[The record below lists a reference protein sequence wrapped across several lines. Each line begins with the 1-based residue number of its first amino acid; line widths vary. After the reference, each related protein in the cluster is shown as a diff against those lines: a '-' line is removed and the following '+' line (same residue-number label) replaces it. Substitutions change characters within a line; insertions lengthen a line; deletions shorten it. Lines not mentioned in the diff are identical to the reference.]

1 MKIIYIDFTS
11 GDIYDA
17 KGAPFANQNQLISY
31 LENTEDYEIH
41 YVTDGGTSETPSEW
55 TPYTGFES
63 MSVSSLFA
71 IDNNFISSYE
81 GKNLSA
87 IESGGSVSS
96 ISVEVSA
103 TERYIPKT
111 GVLVLRNAGGE
122 EQSFAYVSRS
132 AIEKGYAF
140 TLGAAETADY
150 AFEEGATVSV
160 PESLMILAEGDY
172 DAETNAVN
180 YVDDSRKSEG
190 IFGVH
195 FLTMSD
201 KLMENFEFTNTESLQ
216 LTAEHAILSNGE
228 TIKRFQFRIHINK
241 PIAFQRSA
249 DVPESN
255 AMGIASQS
263 WVLSLLRNKFEFQ
276 FSADG
281 STDWHDIQNQETDQ
295 YYRQRISVVGAD
307 WSDAMYIPRGPAG
320 EDGTPAP
327 ELKTQYSVDGSTLW
341 HDEYAED
348 DAYMRTSS
356 DNGESWSGAI
366 RILGQQGT
374 AGSSS
379 YTYVAYASDASGSG
393 FSLTPSDTLKYRAE
407 IHSETAI
414 ESPDTDDFSGAVW
427 VKYIGNDGQ
436 EGAEGK
442 SAYQLWLEQEGNE
455 GKSLD
460 DFFNAYRGSDGT
472 GLTVRGAYDPASTYQ
487 KTDTATDAVQYNGS
501 LWGYINTAAGSG
513 NAPPESAATVS
524 NDYWTLL
531 VAKGETG
538 SDGRGIASIEK
549 TGTSG
554 KVDTYTITYT
564 DETTSTFTV
573 TNGTDGTD
581 GQDGSDGLTPS
592 IDPDTK
598 HWMIGGSDT
607 GVVAEA
613 KLEGGTAEITEVA
626 DNIATLSGTNVPVGV
641 RTNSGTYYPIEK
653 GSVVIDITNG
663 QIKLDVTPYL
673 AYDNAASFTGPW
685 TVYYAAGSK
694 GDKGDNA
701 LSFQIGTVTTLAAGA
716 SATAEAAIS
725 DEGLVT
731 LNLGIPQGANGADG
745 QDGSDGE
752 DADATAAIDAH
763 NSDASAHTAIQ
774 NKFASY
780 LPLAGGTMTGVIN
793 RNGALVQNTVS
804 GGSVSLIA
812 SHTGATEKG
821 AALYLWDEANSTYP
835 GYFILRAGHTSGYSD
850 LRGTAPGGLTW
861 RGASLIGECSKTMNG
876 YTKLPNGII
885 IQWGSTS
892 STASSVSAT
901 FPVAFTAAPIVIP
914 HSPSDGVGIA
924 VSATTTSATFT
935 ISSGSI
941 NVRYIAIGY

>member
-132 AIEKGYAF
+132 AIEKGYVF

-228 TIKRFQFRIHINK
+228 TIKRFQFRIYINK

-281 STDWHDIQNQETDQ
+281 TTDWHDIQNQDTDQ

-414 ESPDTDDFSGAVW
+414 ESPDADDFSGAVW
-427 VKYIGNDGQ
+427 VKYIGSDGTSGTSAGFGAPDATA
-436 EGAEGK
+436 ETLTAGSEATAEVTASGEDKAKVFHFIFGIPKGADGADGAEGK

-455 GKSLD
+455 GKTLD
-460 DFFNAYRGSDGT
+460 DFFNAYRGADGT
-472 GLTVRGAYDPASTYQ
+472 GLTVRGAYDAASTYQ

-501 LWGYINTAAGSG
+501 LWGYINATAGSG

-538 SDGRGIASIEK
+538 SDGRGIVSVVK

-554 KVDTYTITYT
+554 KVDTYTVTYT

-573 TNGTDGTD
+573 TNGTD

-598 HWMIGGSDT
+598 HWMIGETD
-607 GVVAEA
+607 
-613 KLEGGTAEITEVA
+613 
-626 DNIATLSGTNVPVGV
+626 TNVKAEGTDGKTILNGTGAPSNNLGTDGDFYLD
-641 RTNSGTYYPIEK
+641 TNALNLYLKASGAWTLK
-653 GSVVIDITNG
+653 GS
-663 QIKLDVTPYL
+663 
-673 AYDNAASFTGPW
+673 
-685 TVYYAAGSK
+685 
-694 GDKGDNA
+694 
-701 LSFQIGTVTTLAAGA
+701 LAAGLQFA
-716 SATAEAAIS
+716 VA
-725 DEGLVT
+725 
-731 LNLGIPQGANGADG
+731 QADG
-745 QDGSDGE
+745 DESTKTVSIRTVTVSADGS
-752 DADATAAIDAH
+752 
-763 NSDASAHTAIQ
+763 
-774 NKFASY
+774 
-780 LPLAGGTMTGVIN
+780 
-793 RNGALVQNTVS
+793 
-804 GGSVSLIA
+804 SV
-812 SHTGATEKG
+812 
-821 AALYLWDEANSTYP
+821 Y
-835 GYFILRAGHTSGYSD
+835 
-850 LRGTAPGGLTW
+850 
-861 RGASLIGECSKTMNG
+861 
-876 YTKLPNGII
+876 
-885 IQWGSTS
+885 
-892 STASSVSAT
+892 
-901 FPVAFTAAPIVIP
+901 
-914 HSPSDGVGIA
+914 
-924 VSATTTSATFT
+924 
-935 ISSGSI
+935 SGSAQTVLYDFNI
-941 NVRYIAIGY
+941 PTEEA

>member
-55 TPYTGFES
+55 TPYTGFENI
-63 MSVSSLFA
+63 SVSSLFA
-71 IDNNFISSYE
+71 IDNNFISSYK
-81 GKNLSA
+81 GKTVSA

-96 ISVEVSA
+96 ISAEVTA
-103 TERYIPKT
+103 EERYIPKT
-111 GVLVLRNAGGE
+111 GILVLRNASGE

-228 TIKRFQFRIHINK
+228 TIKRFQFRIYINK

-307 WSDAMYIPRGPAG
+307 WSDKIMIPKG
-320 EDGTPAP
+320 EKGEKGEKGDTGNKGADGA
-327 ELKTQYSVDGSTLW
+327 D
-341 HDEYAED
+341 
-348 DAYMRTSS
+348 
-356 DNGESWSGAI
+356 
-366 RILGQQGT
+366 
-374 AGSSS
+374 
-379 YTYVAYASDASGSG
+379 
-393 FSLTPSDTLKYRAE
+393 
-407 IHSETAI
+407 
-414 ESPDTDDFSGAVW
+414 
-427 VKYIGNDGQ
+427 
-436 EGAEGK
+436 GK
-442 SAYQLWLEQEGNE
+442 SAYQLWLEQGGNE
-455 GKSLD
+455 GKTLD
-460 DFFNAYRGSDGT
+460 DFFNAYRGADGT
-472 GLTVRGAYDPASTYQ
+472 GLTVRGAYDAASTYQ
-487 KTDTATDAVQYNGS
+487 KTDTAMDAVQYNGS
-501 LWGYINTAAGSG
+501 LWGYINATAGSG

-531 VAKGETG
+531 IAKGETG
-538 SDGRGIASIEK
+538 SDGRGIVSVEK

-554 KVDTYTITYT
+554 NVDTYTITYT
-564 DETTSTFTV
+564 NETTSTFTV

>member
-1 MKIIYIDFTS
+1 MATKTTGNLIPSAVNTPLDARTRVETLADVANMQNPELGGIFYCVETGKHYKITALAS
-11 GDIYDA
+11 
-17 KGAPFANQNQLISY
+17 KTVGAIPV
-31 LENTEDYEIH
+31 ENAT
-41 YVTDGGTSETPSEW
+41 VG
-55 TPYTGFES
+55 
-63 MSVSSLFA
+63 
-71 IDNNFISSYE
+71 SYE
-81 GKNLSA
+81 
-87 IESGGSVSS
+87 E
-96 ISVEVSA
+96 
-103 TERYIPKT
+103 
-111 GVLVLRNAGGE
+111 
-122 EQSFAYVSRS
+122 F
-132 AIEKGYAF
+132 
-140 TLGAAETADY
+140 GAA
-150 AFEEGATVSV
+150 
-160 PESLMILAEGDY
+160 
-172 DAETNAVN
+172 
-180 YVDDSRKSEG
+180 
-190 IFGVH
+190 
-195 FLTMSD
+195 
-201 KLMENFEFTNTESLQ
+201 
-216 LTAEHAILSNGE
+216 
-228 TIKRFQFRIHINK
+228 
-241 PIAFQRSA
+241 
-249 DVPESN
+249 
-255 AMGIASQS
+255 
-263 WVLSLLRNKFEFQ
+263 
-276 FSADG
+276 
-281 STDWHDIQNQETDQ
+281 
-295 YYRQRISVVGAD
+295 VG
-307 WSDAMYIPRGPAG
+307 
-320 EDGTPAP
+320 
-327 ELKTQYSVDGSTLW
+327 
-341 HDEYAED
+341 
-348 DAYMRTSS
+348 
-356 DNGESWSGAI
+356 
-366 RILGQQGT
+366 QGT
-374 AGSSS
+374 A
-379 YTYVAYASDASGSG
+379 
-393 FSLTPSDTLKYRAE
+393 K
-407 IHSETAI
+407 
-414 ESPDTDDFSGAVW
+414 
-427 VKYIGNDGQ
+427 
-436 EGAEGK
+436 
-442 SAYQLWLEQEGNE
+442 
-455 GKSLD
+455 
-460 DFFNAYRGSDGT
+460 
-472 GLTVRGAYDPASTYQ
+472 
-487 KTDTATDAVQYNGS
+487 
-501 LWGYINTAAGSG
+501 
-513 NAPPESAATVS
+513 
-524 NDYWTLL
+524 
-531 VAKGETG
+531 
-538 SDGRGIASIEK
+538 
-549 TGTSG
+549 
-554 KVDTYTITYT
+554 
-564 DETTSTFTV
+564 
-573 TNGTDGTD
+573 
-581 GQDGSDGLTPS
+581 
-592 IDPDTK
+592 
-598 HWMIGGSDT
+598 
-607 GVVAEA
+607 
-613 KLEGGTAEITEVA
+613 ITEVA

>member
-228 TIKRFQFRIHINK
+228 TIKRFQFRIYINK

-320 EDGTPAP
+320 EDGADAP
-327 ELKTQYSVDGSTLW
+327 KLKTQYSVDGSTLW
-341 HDEYAED
+341 HDEYAGG

-366 RILGQQGT
+366 RILGQPGT

-414 ESPDTDDFSGAVW
+414 ESPDADDFSGAVW
-427 VKYIGNDGQ
+427 VKYIGSDGTSGTSAGF
-436 EGAEGK
+436 GAPDATAETLAAGSEATAEVTASGEDTEKVFHFSFGIPKGADGK

-455 GKSLD
+455 GKTLD
-460 DFFNAYRGSDGT
+460 DFFNAYRGADGT

-487 KTDTATDAVQYNGS
+487 KTDTAMDAVQYNGS
-501 LWGYINTAAGSG
+501 LWGYINAAAGSG

-538 SDGRGIASIEK
+538 SDGRGIVSVEK

-554 KVDTYTITYT
+554 NVDTYTITYT

-573 TNGTDGTD
+573 TNGTNGTN
-581 GQDGSDGLTPS
+581 GSDGLTPE

-598 HWMIGGSDT
+598 HWMIGETD
-607 GVVAEA
+607 
-613 KLEGGTAEITEVA
+613 
-626 DNIATLSGTNVPVGV
+626 TNVKAEGADGKTILNGTGAPSNNLGTDGDFYLD
-641 RTNSGTYYPIEK
+641 TNALNLYLKVSGAWTLK
-653 GSVVIDITNG
+653 GS
-663 QIKLDVTPYL
+663 
-673 AYDNAASFTGPW
+673 
-685 TVYYAAGSK
+685 
-694 GDKGDNA
+694 
-701 LSFQIGTVTTLAAGA
+701 LAAGLQFA
-716 SATAEAAIS
+716 VA
-725 DEGLVT
+725 
-731 LNLGIPQGANGADG
+731 QADG
-745 QDGSDGE
+745 DESTKTVSIRTVTVSADGSSVYSGE
-752 DADATAAIDAH
+752 AQTVLYD
-763 NSDASAHTAIQ
+763 
-774 NKFASY
+774 F
-780 LPLAGGTMTGVIN
+780 
-793 RNGALVQNTVS
+793 NTP
-804 GGSVSLIA
+804 
-812 SHTGATEKG
+812 TE
-821 AALYLWDEANSTYP
+821 EA
-835 GYFILRAGHTSGYSD
+835 
-850 LRGTAPGGLTW
+850 
-861 RGASLIGECSKTMNG
+861 
-876 YTKLPNGII
+876 
-885 IQWGSTS
+885 
-892 STASSVSAT
+892 
-901 FPVAFTAAPIVIP
+901 
-914 HSPSDGVGIA
+914 
-924 VSATTTSATFT
+924 
-935 ISSGSI
+935 
-941 NVRYIAIGY
+941 

>member
-1 MKIIYIDFTS
+1 MLYANAKKRQFIPTPGNNEAQAVSLRPILIYGTKLYL
-11 GDIYDA
+11 DILFCDDD
-17 KGAPFANQNQLISY
+17 GEP
-31 LENTEDYEIH
+31 LEF
-41 YVTDGGTSETPSEW
+41 SESDT
-55 TPYTGFES
+55 FEC
-63 MSVSSLFA
+63 A
-71 IDNNFISSYE
+71 GDNNFTHSDDLMFY
-81 GKNLSA
+81 
-87 IESGGSVSS
+87 SGPERCFLTEVPGVLRFEIYTNTTAFKTKAGEKATQSTIHFQVRRYLAGETLPDTILQDTFYALGSVMGLDDKAP
-96 ISVEVSA
+96 ESA
-103 TERYIPKT
+103 DPEYYTSAQIQA
-111 GVLVLRNAGGE
+111 LLNAGYE
-122 EQSFAYVSRS
+122 LE
-132 AIEKGYAF
+132 
-140 TLGAAETADY
+140 
-150 AFEEGATVSV
+150 
-160 PESLMILAEGDY
+160 
-172 DAETNAVN
+172 
-180 YVDDSRKSEG
+180 
-190 IFGVH
+190 
-195 FLTMSD
+195 
-201 KLMENFEFTNTESLQ
+201 
-216 LTAEHAILSNGE
+216 
-228 TIKRFQFRIHINK
+228 
-241 PIAFQRSA
+241 
-249 DVPESN
+249 
-255 AMGIASQS
+255 
-263 WVLSLLRNKFEFQ
+263 

-281 STDWHDIQNQETDQ
+281 ESWHTEQADGDLYYHYRNRQIGGEWSDKIMIDTGEKGEKGDKGDRGEAFKIDATGTFAERSAYDAGLKNFVYLATDTGNIYIKNSDTP
-295 YYRQRISVVGAD
+295 GD
-307 WSDAMYIPRGPAG
+307 WSDPIA
-320 EDGTPAP
+320 
-327 ELKTQYSVDGSTLW
+327 
-341 HDEYAED
+341 
-348 DAYMRTSS
+348 
-356 DNGESWSGAI
+356 
-366 RILGQQGT
+366 
-374 AGSSS
+374 
-379 YTYVAYASDASGSG
+379 
-393 FSLTPSDTLKYRAE
+393 F
-407 IHSETAI
+407 
-414 ESPDTDDFSGAVW
+414 
-427 VKYIGNDGQ
+427 
-436 EGAEGK
+436 
-442 SAYQLWLEQEGNE
+442 
-455 GKSLD
+455 
-460 DFFNAYRGSDGT
+460 
-472 GLTVRGAYDPASTYQ
+472 
-487 KTDTATDAVQYNGS
+487 
-501 LWGYINTAAGSG
+501 
-513 NAPPESAATVS
+513 
-524 NDYWTLL
+524 
-531 VAKGETG
+531 KGEKGDIG
-538 SDGRGIASIEK
+538 SQGEQGPQGEKGDKGDRGEA
-549 TGTSG
+549 GA
-554 KVDTYTITYT
+554 
-564 DETTSTFTV
+564 
-573 TNGTDGTD
+573 
-581 GQDGSDGLTPS
+581 DGLTPE

-850 LRGTAPGGLTW
+850 LMGTAPGGLRW
-861 RGASLIGECSKTMNG
+861 RGASLIGECSKTING

-885 IQWGSTS
+885 IQWGSTA

-901 FPVAFTAAPIVIP
+901 FPIAFTAVPIVIP
-914 HSPSDGVGIA
+914 NNPTTGVCVTVA
-924 VSATTTSATFT
+924 ATTTSATFT

>member
-1 MKIIYIDFTS
+1 MANIITS
-11 GDIYDA
+11 GALLPSTADTPLDA
-17 KGAPFANQNQLISY
+17 RTRVETLADVANMQNPELGGIFYCVETGKHYKITALTSKTIGAIDV
-31 LENTEDYEIH
+31 ENT
-41 YVTDGGTSETPSEW
+41 
-55 TPYTGFES
+55 
-63 MSVSSLFA
+63 A
-71 IDNNFISSYE
+71 
-81 GKNLSA
+81 
-87 IESGGSVSS
+87 
-96 ISVEVSA
+96 
-103 TERYIPKT
+103 
-111 GVLVLRNAGGE
+111 
-122 EQSFAYVSRS
+122 
-132 AIEKGYAF
+132 
-140 TLGAAETADY
+140 
-150 AFEEGATVSV
+150 
-160 PESLMILAEGDY
+160 
-172 DAETNAVN
+172 
-180 YVDDSRKSEG
+180 
-190 IFGVH
+190 
-195 FLTMSD
+195 
-201 KLMENFEFTNTESLQ
+201 
-216 LTAEHAILSNGE
+216 
-228 TIKRFQFRIHINK
+228 
-241 PIAFQRSA
+241 
-249 DVPESN
+249 
-255 AMGIASQS
+255 
-263 WVLSLLRNKFEFQ
+263 
-276 FSADG
+276 
-281 STDWHDIQNQETDQ
+281 
-295 YYRQRISVVGAD
+295 
-307 WSDAMYIPRGPAG
+307 
-320 EDGTPAP
+320 
-327 ELKTQYSVDGSTLW
+327 
-341 HDEYAED
+341 
-348 DAYMRTSS
+348 
-356 DNGESWSGAI
+356 
-366 RILGQQGT
+366 
-374 AGSSS
+374 
-379 YTYVAYASDASGSG
+379 
-393 FSLTPSDTLKYRAE
+393 
-407 IHSETAI
+407 
-414 ESPDTDDFSGAVW
+414 
-427 VKYIGNDGQ
+427 
-436 EGAEGK
+436 
-442 SAYQLWLEQEGNE
+442 
-455 GKSLD
+455 
-460 DFFNAYRGSDGT
+460 
-472 GLTVRGAYDPASTYQ
+472 
-487 KTDTATDAVQYNGS
+487 
-501 LWGYINTAAGSG
+501 
-513 NAPPESAATVS
+513 
-524 NDYWTLL
+524 
-531 VAKGETG
+531 
-538 SDGRGIASIEK
+538 
-549 TGTSG
+549 
-554 KVDTYTITYT
+554 VDTYEALPDAADLHAHTNKTILDKIGESESGKPTYN
-564 DETTSTFTV
+564 DNALATS
-573 TNGTDGTD
+573 DD
-581 GQDGSDGLTPS
+581 ILEWSHGL
-592 IDPDTK
+592 IQ
-598 HWMIGGSDT
+598 
-607 GVVAEA
+607 
-613 KLEGGTAEITEVA
+613 ITEVA

-914 HSPSDGVGIA
+914 HSPSDGVDIA

>member
-1 MKIIYIDFTS
+1 MKIIYIDFTR

-111 GVLVLRNAGGE
+111 GVLVLRNASGE

-255 AMGIASQS
+255 AMGIASRS

-281 STDWHDIQNQETDQ
+281 TTDWHDIQNQETDQ

-356 DNGESWSGAI
+356 DNGGSWSGAI

-374 AGSSS
+374 AGTSS

-414 ESPDTDDFSGAVW
+414 ESPDADDFSGAVW
-427 VKYIGNDGQ
+427 VKYIGSDGTSGTSAGFGAPDATA
-436 EGAEGK
+436 ETLTAGSEATAEVTASGEDKAKVFHFIFGIPKGADGADGAEGK

-455 GKSLD
+455 GKTLD
-460 DFFNAYRGSDGT
+460 DFFNAYRGADGT
-472 GLTVRGAYDPASTYQ
+472 GLTVRGAYDAASTYQ

-501 LWGYINTAAGSG
+501 LWGYINATAGSG

-538 SDGRGIASIEK
+538 SDGRGIVSVVK

-554 KVDTYTITYT
+554 KVDTYTVTYT

-573 TNGTDGTD
+573 TNGTD

-598 HWMIGGSDT
+598 HWMIGETD
-607 GVVAEA
+607 
-613 KLEGGTAEITEVA
+613 
-626 DNIATLSGTNVPVGV
+626 TNVKAEGTDGKTILNGTGAPSNNLGTDGDFYLD
-641 RTNSGTYYPIEK
+641 TNALNLYLKASGAWTLK
-653 GSVVIDITNG
+653 GS
-663 QIKLDVTPYL
+663 
-673 AYDNAASFTGPW
+673 
-685 TVYYAAGSK
+685 
-694 GDKGDNA
+694 
-701 LSFQIGTVTTLAAGA
+701 LAAGLQFA
-716 SATAEAAIS
+716 VA
-725 DEGLVT
+725 
-731 LNLGIPQGANGADG
+731 QADG
-745 QDGSDGE
+745 DESTKTVSIRTVTVSADGS
-752 DADATAAIDAH
+752 
-763 NSDASAHTAIQ
+763 
-774 NKFASY
+774 
-780 LPLAGGTMTGVIN
+780 
-793 RNGALVQNTVS
+793 
-804 GGSVSLIA
+804 SV
-812 SHTGATEKG
+812 
-821 AALYLWDEANSTYP
+821 Y
-835 GYFILRAGHTSGYSD
+835 
-850 LRGTAPGGLTW
+850 
-861 RGASLIGECSKTMNG
+861 
-876 YTKLPNGII
+876 
-885 IQWGSTS
+885 
-892 STASSVSAT
+892 
-901 FPVAFTAAPIVIP
+901 
-914 HSPSDGVGIA
+914 
-924 VSATTTSATFT
+924 
-935 ISSGSI
+935 SGSAQTVLYDFNI
-941 NVRYIAIGY
+941 PTEEA

>member
-41 YVTDGGTSETPSEW
+41 YVTDGGTSETPLEW

-96 ISVEVSA
+96 ISAEVTA
-103 TERYIPKT
+103 EERYIPKT
-111 GVLVLRNAGGE
+111 GILVLRNASGE

-228 TIKRFQFRIHINK
+228 TIKRFQFRIYINK

-320 EDGTPAP
+320 EDGSPAP

-374 AGSSS
+374 AGTSS

-414 ESPDTDDFSGAVW
+414 ESPDADDFSGAVW
-427 VKYIGNDGQ
+427 VKYIGSDGTSGTSAGF
-436 EGAEGK
+436 GAPDATAETLAAGSEATAEVTASGENTEKVFHFSFGIPKGADGK
-442 SAYQLWLEQEGNE
+442 SAYQLWLEQDGND
-455 GKSLD
+455 GKTLD
-460 DFFNAYRGSDGT
+460 DFFNAYRGADGT

-501 LWGYINTAAGSG
+501 LWGYINAAAGSG

-538 SDGRGIASIEK
+538 SDGRGIVSVEK

-554 KVDTYTITYT
+554 NVDTYTITYT
-564 DETTSTFTV
+564 NETTSTFTV
-573 TNGTDGTD
+573 TNGTNGTN
-581 GQDGSDGLTPS
+581 GQDGSDGLTPE

-598 HWMIGGSDT
+598 HWMIGETD
-607 GVVAEA
+607 
-613 KLEGGTAEITEVA
+613 
-626 DNIATLSGTNVPVGV
+626 TNVKAE
-641 RTNSGTYYPIEK
+641 GTDGKTIL
-653 GSVVIDITNG
+653 NG
-663 QIKLDVTPYL
+663 TGAPSNNLGTDGDFYLDT
-673 AYDNAASFTGPW
+673 
-685 TVYYAAGSK
+685 
-694 GDKGDNA
+694 NA
-701 LSFQIGTVTTLAAGA
+701 LNLYLKVSGAWTLQGSLAAGLQFA
-716 SATAEAAIS
+716 VA
-725 DEGLVT
+725 
-731 LNLGIPQGANGADG
+731 QADG
-745 QDGSDGE
+745 DESTKTVSIRTVTVSADGS
-752 DADATAAIDAH
+752 
-763 NSDASAHTAIQ
+763 
-774 NKFASY
+774 
-780 LPLAGGTMTGVIN
+780 
-793 RNGALVQNTVS
+793 
-804 GGSVSLIA
+804 SV
-812 SHTGATEKG
+812 
-821 AALYLWDEANSTYP
+821 Y
-835 GYFILRAGHTSGYSD
+835 
-850 LRGTAPGGLTW
+850 
-861 RGASLIGECSKTMNG
+861 
-876 YTKLPNGII
+876 
-885 IQWGSTS
+885 
-892 STASSVSAT
+892 
-901 FPVAFTAAPIVIP
+901 
-914 HSPSDGVGIA
+914 
-924 VSATTTSATFT
+924 
-935 ISSGSI
+935 SGSAQTVLYDF
-941 NVRYIAIGY
+941 NTPTEEA

>member
-55 TPYTGFES
+55 TPYTGFENI
-63 MSVSSLFA
+63 SVSSLFA
-71 IDNNFISSYE
+71 IDNNFISSYK
-81 GKNLSA
+81 GKTVSA

-96 ISVEVSA
+96 ISAEVTA
-103 TERYIPKT
+103 EERYIPKT
-111 GVLVLRNAGGE
+111 GILVLRNASGE

-228 TIKRFQFRIHINK
+228 TIKRFQFRIYINK

-307 WSDAMYIPRGPAG
+307 WSDKIMIP
-320 EDGTPAP
+320 
-327 ELKTQYSVDGSTLW
+327 
-341 HDEYAED
+341 
-348 DAYMRTSS
+348 
-356 DNGESWSGAI
+356 
-366 RILGQQGT
+366 
-374 AGSSS
+374 
-379 YTYVAYASDASGSG
+379 
-393 FSLTPSDTLKYRAE
+393 
-407 IHSETAI
+407 
-414 ESPDTDDFSGAVW
+414 
-427 VKYIGNDGQ
+427 
-436 EGAEGK
+436 
-442 SAYQLWLEQEGNE
+442 
-455 GKSLD
+455 
-460 DFFNAYRGSDGT
+460 
-472 GLTVRGAYDPASTYQ
+472 
-487 KTDTATDAVQYNGS
+487 
-501 LWGYINTAAGSG
+501 
-513 NAPPESAATVS
+513 
-524 NDYWTLL
+524 
-531 VAKGETG
+531 KGEKG
-538 SDGRGIASIEK
+538 DKGDRGEA
-549 TGTSG
+549 GA
-554 KVDTYTITYT
+554 
-564 DETTSTFTV
+564 
-573 TNGTDGTD
+573 
-581 GQDGSDGLTPS
+581 DGLTPE

>member
-1 MKIIYIDFTS
+1 MQLTVDINTKKLTDATGMVALAAVDKPQLFYGTRETLEFTFLND
-11 GDIYDA
+11 GE
-17 KGAPFANQNQLISY
+17 PVNF
-31 LENTEDYEIH
+31 
-41 YVTDGGTSETPSEW
+41 TDTDT
-55 TPYTGFES
+55 F
-63 MSVSSLFA
+63 SVAL
-71 IDNNFISSYE
+71 DNNFIHTDSLMASSADAMVIDARKGRVDILLDMRAGSFNEKLNGKESVGAYLEVTVLHSGSTVPEMLLQDRITARGRVQTVEGAPESADPEYYTSAQIRALLNAGYE
-81 GKNLSA
+81 MEFS
-87 IESGGSVSS
+87 
-96 ISVEVSA
+96 
-103 TERYIPKT
+103 
-111 GVLVLRNAGGE
+111 AGGE
-122 EQSFAYVSRS
+122 SWHAGQADGDLYYHYRNRKIGGEWSDKIMIPKGEKGDKGDKGDTGDKGDKGDTGDKGDPGKDGAPGRDGVDGKDGAPGKDDTGEKGEKGDKGDRGEAFKIDATGTFAERS
-132 AIEKGYAF
+132 A
-140 TLGAAETADY
+140 
-150 AFEEGATVSV
+150 
-160 PESLMILAEGDY
+160 Y
-172 DAETNAVN
+172 DAGLKNFVYLATDTGNIYIKN
-180 YVDDSRKSEG
+180 
-190 IFGVH
+190 
-195 FLTMSD
+195 SD
-201 KLMENFEFTNTESLQ
+201 TPGDWSD
-216 LTAEHAILSNGE
+216 
-228 TIKRFQFRIHINK
+228 
-241 PIAFQRSA
+241 PIAF
-249 DVPESN
+249 
-255 AMGIASQS
+255 
-263 WVLSLLRNKFEFQ
+263 
-276 FSADG
+276 
-281 STDWHDIQNQETDQ
+281 
-295 YYRQRISVVGAD
+295 
-307 WSDAMYIPRGPAG
+307 
-320 EDGTPAP
+320 
-327 ELKTQYSVDGSTLW
+327 
-341 HDEYAED
+341 
-348 DAYMRTSS
+348 
-356 DNGESWSGAI
+356 
-366 RILGQQGT
+366 
-374 AGSSS
+374 
-379 YTYVAYASDASGSG
+379 
-393 FSLTPSDTLKYRAE
+393 
-407 IHSETAI
+407 
-414 ESPDTDDFSGAVW
+414 
-427 VKYIGNDGQ
+427 
-436 EGAEGK
+436 
-442 SAYQLWLEQEGNE
+442 
-455 GKSLD
+455 
-460 DFFNAYRGSDGT
+460 
-472 GLTVRGAYDPASTYQ
+472 
-487 KTDTATDAVQYNGS
+487 
-501 LWGYINTAAGSG
+501 
-513 NAPPESAATVS
+513 
-524 NDYWTLL
+524 
-531 VAKGETG
+531 KGEKGDIG
-538 SDGRGIASIEK
+538 SQGEQGPQGEKGDKGDRGEA
-549 TGTSG
+549 GA
-554 KVDTYTITYT
+554 
-564 DETTSTFTV
+564 
-573 TNGTDGTD
+573 
-581 GQDGSDGLTPS
+581 DGLTPE

>member
-172 DAETNAVN
+172 NAETNAVN

-281 STDWHDIQNQETDQ
+281 TTDWHDIQNQETDQ

-320 EDGTPAP
+320 KDGTPAP
-327 ELKTQYSVDGSTLW
+327 ELKTQYSADGSTLW
-341 HDEYAED
+341 HDGYAEG

-356 DNGESWSGAI
+356 DNGGSWSGAI

-374 AGSSS
+374 AGNSAGFGTPDATAETLAAGSEA
-379 YTYVAYASDASGSG
+379 TASITASGENTAKVFH
-393 FSLTPSDTLKYRAE
+393 FSFGIPKGADG
-407 IHSETAI
+407 
-414 ESPDTDDFSGAVW
+414 TD
-427 VKYIGNDGQ
+427 
-436 EGAEGK
+436 GK
-442 SAYQLWLEQEGNE
+442 SAYQLWLEQGGNE

-460 DFFNAYRGSDGT
+460 DFFNAYRGADGT
-472 GLTVRGAYDPASTYQ
+472 GLTVRGAYDAASTYQ

-501 LWGYINTAAGSG
+501 LWGYINATAGSG
-513 NAPPESAATVS
+513 NVPPESAATVS

-538 SDGRGIASIEK
+538 SDGRGIVSVEK

-573 TNGTDGTD
+573 TNGTNGTN
-581 GQDGSDGLTPS
+581 GSDGLTPE
-592 IDPDTK
+592 IDPNTK

-607 GVVAEA
+607 NVKAE
-613 KLEGGTAEITEVA
+613 GTDGKTIL
-626 DNIATLSGTNVPVGV
+626 NGTGAPSNEL
-641 RTNSGTYYPIEK
+641 GTDGDFY
-653 GSVVIDITNG
+653 
-663 QIKLDVTPYL
+663 LDT
-673 AYDNAASFTGPW
+673 
-685 TVYYAAGSK
+685 
-694 GDKGDNA
+694 NA
-701 LSFQIGTVTTLAAGA
+701 LNLYLKVSGAWTLQGSLAAGLQFA
-716 SATAEAAIS
+716 VA
-725 DEGLVT
+725 
-731 LNLGIPQGANGADG
+731 QADG
-745 QDGSDGE
+745 DESTKTVSIRTVTVSADGS
-752 DADATAAIDAH
+752 
-763 NSDASAHTAIQ
+763 
-774 NKFASY
+774 
-780 LPLAGGTMTGVIN
+780 
-793 RNGALVQNTVS
+793 
-804 GGSVSLIA
+804 SV
-812 SHTGATEKG
+812 
-821 AALYLWDEANSTYP
+821 Y
-835 GYFILRAGHTSGYSD
+835 
-850 LRGTAPGGLTW
+850 
-861 RGASLIGECSKTMNG
+861 
-876 YTKLPNGII
+876 
-885 IQWGSTS
+885 
-892 STASSVSAT
+892 
-901 FPVAFTAAPIVIP
+901 
-914 HSPSDGVGIA
+914 
-924 VSATTTSATFT
+924 
-935 ISSGSI
+935 SGSAQTVLY
-941 NVRYIAIGY
+941 NFNTPTEEA

>member
-111 GVLVLRNAGGE
+111 GVLVLRNASGE

-255 AMGIASQS
+255 AMGIASRS

-281 STDWHDIQNQETDQ
+281 TTDWHDIQNQETDQ

-356 DNGESWSGAI
+356 DNGGSWSGAI

-374 AGSSS
+374 AGTSS

-414 ESPDTDDFSGAVW
+414 ESPDADDFSGAVW
-427 VKYIGNDGQ
+427 VKYIGSDGTSGTSAGFGAPDATA
-436 EGAEGK
+436 ETLTAGSEATAEVTASGEDKAKVFHFIFGIPKGADGADGAEGK

-455 GKSLD
+455 GKTLD
-460 DFFNAYRGSDGT
+460 DFFNAYRGADGT
-472 GLTVRGAYDPASTYQ
+472 GLTVRGAYDAASTYQ

-501 LWGYINTAAGSG
+501 LWGYINATAGSG

-538 SDGRGIASIEK
+538 SDGRGIVSVVK

-554 KVDTYTITYT
+554 KVDTYTVTYT

-573 TNGTDGTD
+573 TNGTD

-598 HWMIGGSDT
+598 HWMIGETD
-607 GVVAEA
+607 
-613 KLEGGTAEITEVA
+613 
-626 DNIATLSGTNVPVGV
+626 TNVKAEGTDGKTILNGTGAPSNNLGTDGDFYLD
-641 RTNSGTYYPIEK
+641 TNALNLYLKASGAWTLK
-653 GSVVIDITNG
+653 GS
-663 QIKLDVTPYL
+663 
-673 AYDNAASFTGPW
+673 
-685 TVYYAAGSK
+685 
-694 GDKGDNA
+694 
-701 LSFQIGTVTTLAAGA
+701 LAAGLQFA
-716 SATAEAAIS
+716 VA
-725 DEGLVT
+725 
-731 LNLGIPQGANGADG
+731 QADG
-745 QDGSDGE
+745 DESTKTVSIRTVTVSADGS
-752 DADATAAIDAH
+752 
-763 NSDASAHTAIQ
+763 
-774 NKFASY
+774 
-780 LPLAGGTMTGVIN
+780 
-793 RNGALVQNTVS
+793 
-804 GGSVSLIA
+804 SV
-812 SHTGATEKG
+812 
-821 AALYLWDEANSTYP
+821 Y
-835 GYFILRAGHTSGYSD
+835 
-850 LRGTAPGGLTW
+850 
-861 RGASLIGECSKTMNG
+861 
-876 YTKLPNGII
+876 
-885 IQWGSTS
+885 
-892 STASSVSAT
+892 
-901 FPVAFTAAPIVIP
+901 
-914 HSPSDGVGIA
+914 
-924 VSATTTSATFT
+924 
-935 ISSGSI
+935 SGSAQTVLYDFNI
-941 NVRYIAIGY
+941 PTEEA

>member
-1 MKIIYIDFTS
+1 
-11 GDIYDA
+11 
-17 KGAPFANQNQLISY
+17 
-31 LENTEDYEIH
+31 
-41 YVTDGGTSETPSEW
+41 
-55 TPYTGFES
+55 
-63 MSVSSLFA
+63 
-71 IDNNFISSYE
+71 
-81 GKNLSA
+81 
-87 IESGGSVSS
+87 
-96 ISVEVSA
+96 
-103 TERYIPKT
+103 
-111 GVLVLRNAGGE
+111 
-122 EQSFAYVSRS
+122 
-132 AIEKGYAF
+132 
-140 TLGAAETADY
+140 
-150 AFEEGATVSV
+150 
-160 PESLMILAEGDY
+160 
-172 DAETNAVN
+172 
-180 YVDDSRKSEG
+180 
-190 IFGVH
+190 
-195 FLTMSD
+195 
-201 KLMENFEFTNTESLQ
+201 
-216 LTAEHAILSNGE
+216 
-228 TIKRFQFRIHINK
+228 
-241 PIAFQRSA
+241 
-249 DVPESN
+249 
-255 AMGIASQS
+255 
-263 WVLSLLRNKFEFQ
+263 
-276 FSADG
+276 
-281 STDWHDIQNQETDQ
+281 
-295 YYRQRISVVGAD
+295 
-307 WSDAMYIPRGPAG
+307 MYIPRGPAG
-320 EDGTPAP
+320 EDGVDAP
-327 ELKTQYSVDGSTLW
+327 ELKSQYSADGSTLW
-341 HDEYAED
+341 HDEYAAG
-348 DAYMRTSS
+348 DAYMRTSA
-356 DNGESWSGAI
+356 DNGESWSAAL
-366 RILGQQGT
+366 RILGPQGA
-374 AGSSS
+374 AGTSS
-379 YTYVAYASDASGSG
+379 YTYVAYASDADGTG
-393 FSLTPSDTLKYRAE
+393 FSLVPSETLPYRAE
-407 IHSETAI
+407 IHSETEI
-414 ESPDTDDFSGAVW
+414 ESPDADDFTGAAWVRYLGSDGTSGTSAGFGTPTAAVETLAAGS
-427 VKYIGNDGQ
+427 VATASVAASGEDAAKVFAFRFGIPKGADGQ
-436 EGAEGK
+436 DGTDGVNGEDGK
-442 SAYQLWLEQEGNE
+442 SAYQLWLEQDGNA

-472 GLTVRGAYDPASTYQ
+472 GFTVRGAYEPASTYQ
-487 KTDTATDAVQYNGS
+487 KTDTAMDAVQYKGS
-501 LWGYINTAAGSG
+501 LWGYINAEAGSG

-531 VAKGETG
+531 VAKGDPG
-538 SDGRGIASIEK
+538 ADGKGIVSIEK
-549 TGTSG
+549 TGSSG
-554 KVDTYTITYT
+554 KVDTYTVTYT
-564 DETTSTFTV
+564 DETTSAFTV
-573 TNGTDGTD
+573 TNGMD
-581 GQDGSDGLTPS
+581 GQDGTDGLTPS

-626 DNIATLSGTNVPVGV
+626 DNIATLAGTNVPVGV
-641 RTNSGTYYPIEK
+641 RTNSGAYYPIEK

-752 DADATAAIDAH
+752 DADATAAIDTH
-763 NSDASAHTAIQ
+763 NSDASAHTEIQ
-774 NKFASY
+774 SKFASY

-850 LRGTAPGGLTW
+850 LIGTAPGGLTW

-892 STASSVSAT
+892 STASSVSVT
-901 FPVAFTAAPIVIP
+901 FPIAFTAAPIVIP
-914 HSPSDGVGIA
+914 HSPLDGVGIA